1 MIWNAIESYV
11 YGLIIGVLIM
21 LLISFFRKTLSSKNI
36 LNANELAKKI
46 KHDAETEAQTLKKE
60 AVLEAKEKWYKQQKK
75 YEKEIEERKKEL
87 LALEKK
93 HNDRIVS
100 LDKRQESLDKKDSNI
115 QDFEKRLKN
124 QEKEIAERKE
134 HLESLIVQQT
144 EKLSEIARLTP
155 EEAIQ
160 ILKNNLKNKARNEAA
175 KEVRRILDET
185 RLEASQLSAKILA
198 NAIQR
203 ISLDYISETTVA
215 VVSLPDDEMKGRII
229 GREGRN
235 IRTFEKASGVDLI
248 IDDTPEAVV
257 LSCFD
262 PVRREIARR
271 SLEKL
276 ITDGRI
282 HPGRI
287 EQVIEKMT
295 KEMDDNLVKIGEEAC
310 MEMNIHNISANIV
323 KLLGRLRFRTS
334 YGQNVL
340 QHSKEA
346 GWICGILAAELGL
359 NQELAQRCGFL
370 HDIGKAI
377 DHEYDGSHASLGAN
391 VAKKNGESKIVINS
405 IEAHHEEVEY
415 GSVYAVLTQ
424 ISDAVSGARPGAR
437 REMLETYMKR
447 LEKMEGIANAIEGV
461 NKSFAIQAGR
471 ELRIIVDPTTVDD
484 EKTAFIASDIAE
496 KIEAEMQY
504 PGQIKVICIR
514 EMRQSSIAR

>member
-1 MIWNAIESYV
+1 MLNIVI
-11 YGLIIGVLIM
+11 GLIGLVAGLVIM
-21 LLISFFRKTLSSKNI
+21 LVINYIQRSVANKNI
-36 LNANELAKKI
+36 LNSNELARKI
-46 KHDAETEAQTLKKE
+46 IKDAEEESEKLVKS
-60 AVLEAKEKWYKQQKK
+60 AVLEAKDNWYQQQKK
-75 YEKEIEERKKEL
+75 YEKEIELRRKDL
-87 LALEKK
+87 MVLEKK
-93 HNDRIVS
+93 HNDRILS
-100 LDKRQESLDKKDSNI
+100 LDKRLEVLDKKEEHI
-115 QDFEKRLKN
+115 QDFEKKLK
-124 QEKEIAERKE
+124 QEEKEISERRE
-134 HLESLIVQQT
+134 ELQVLINQQT

-155 EEAIQ
+155 DEAIQ

-175 KEVRRILDET
+175 KEVRRILDQT
-185 RLEASQLSAKILA
+185 RHDAAKLSASILA

-203 ISLDYISETTVA
+203 VAIDYVSESTVS

-262 PVRREIARR
+262 PVRREIARL

-276 ITDGRI
+276 ISDGRI

-287 EQVIEKMT
+287 EQVIAKIT
-295 KEMDDNLVKIGEEAC
+295 KEMNDNLVKIGEEAC

-340 QHSKEA
+340 QHSIEA
-346 GWICGILAAELGL
+346 GWVCGILAAEIGL
-359 NQELAQRCGFL
+359 DQELARRCGFL

-377 DHEYDGSHASLGAN
+377 DHEYDGSHALLGAN
-391 VAKKNGESKIVINS
+391 TARKNGETKIVVNA

-424 ISDAVSGARPGAR
+424 IADSVSGARPGAR

-447 LEKMEGIANAIEGV
+447 LEQMENIANAIEGV
-461 NKSFAIQAGR
+461 NKSYAIQAGR
-471 ELRIIVDPTTVDD
+471 ELRIIVDPTSIDD
-484 EKTAFIASDIAE
+484 EKTAYIASDIAG
-496 KIEAEMQY
+496 KIETEMQY

-514 EMRQSSIAR
+514 EMRQTAVAR

>member
-1 MIWNAIESYV
+1 MLNIAIGLVVGLVIMIAINFIQRNIANKS
-11 YGLIIGVLIM
+11 I
-21 LLISFFRKTLSSKNI
+21 LSS
-36 LNANELAKKI
+36 NELARKI
-46 KHDAETEAQTLKKE
+46 IKDAEEESEKLIKI
-60 AVLEAKEKWYKQQKK
+60 AVLEAKDKWYQQQKK
-75 YEKEIEERKKEL
+75 YEGEIDSRKKEL
-87 LALEKK
+87 HVLEKK
-93 HNDRIVS
+93 YNDRVLS
-100 LDKRQESLDKKDSNI
+100 LDKRLETLDRKDENL
-115 QDFEKRLKN
+115 QDFDRKLKKT
-124 QEKEIAERKE
+124 ESEISKKKEE
-134 HLESLIVQQT
+134 LQSLIAQQT

-175 KEVRRILDET
+175 KEVRRIVDQT
-185 RLEASQLSAKILA
+185 RQDAVKVSASILA

-203 ISLDYISETTVA
+203 VSIDYVSESTVS

-262 PVRREIARR
+262 PVRREIARL

-276 ITDGRI
+276 ISDGRI

-287 EQVIEKMT
+287 EQVIAKIT
-295 KEMDDNLVKIGEEAC
+295 KEMNENLIKIGEEAC

-340 QHSKEA
+340 QHSIEA
-346 GWICGILAAELGL
+346 GWICGIMAAETGL
-359 NQELAQRCGFL
+359 DQELARRCGFL
-370 HDIGKAI
+370 HDIGKAM
-377 DHEYDGSHASLGAN
+377 DHEFDGSHASLGAN
-391 VAKKNGESKIVINS
+391 AARKNGESKIVVNA

-424 ISDAVSGARPGAR
+424 IADGVSGARPGAR
-437 REMLETYMKR
+437 REILETYMKR
-447 LEKMEGIANAIEGV
+447 LEQMENIANSIEGV
-461 NKSFAIQAGR
+461 NKSYAIQAGR
-471 ELRIIVDPTTVDD
+471 ELRIIVDPTSIND
-484 EKTAFIASDIAE
+484 EKTAYIASDIAA
-496 KIEAEMQY
+496 KIEADMQY

-514 EMRQSSIAR
+514 EMRQTAVAR